1 MKFIKLTD
9 SELKTPVY
17 VKIETICVIYP
28 YNDRCTVVTL
38 NNSRSYFVSEKP
50 KKVLEMIENILHES
64 NKK

>member
-1 MKFIKLTD
+1 MNFIKLTD

-50 KKVLEMIENILHES
+50 KKVLEMID
-64 NKK
+64 NKSKK

>member
-1 MKFIKLTD
+1 MNFIKLTD